1 MSSLR
6 VATDI
11 NPLVPRSLRLSEFT
25 NDVLNDRWKLNVA
38 IVASMVRY
46 FCCWYIIFIPSSEL
60 SIGYFKL
67 LRNLFSLS
75 ITSSAAASN
84 DDSNDAVFVN
94 VLMNFPELMLS
105 VLDVTTT

>member
-1 MSSLR
+1 MS
-6 VATDI
+6 T
-11 NPLVPRSLRLSEFT
+11 FT
-25 NDVLNDRWKLNVA
+25 NKDARNDGTKVVHAQFNCFIRILFVVDRLCSLVVVGIMSVFLPVL
-38 IVASMVRY
+38 IY
-46 FCCWYIIFIPSSEL
+46 FN
-60 SIGYFKL
+60 L

-84 DDSNDAVFVN
+84 DDSNEVVFVN